1 MFYAH
6 TVKKAVL
13 VYGICGGL
21 LIVALKLVE
30 YRYFKLQPGFAE
42 KYSAYMIEHLQAS
55 GASPEA
61 IEAGRRQMREL
72 KVMLDNPL
80 MNSAMTF
87 TEPFPIGLAVT
98 LISAAVLR
106 KKRT

>member
-1 MFYAH
+1 MASSR
-6 TVKKAVL
+6 
-13 VYGICGGL
+13 
-21 LIVALKLVE
+21 

-98 LISAAVLR
+98 LILGGGPAEETNVIDAPRRGLLLLQPMKAWYRSPLI
-106 KKRT
+106 